1 MISLLYTALSISSN
15 NNHGIIWAGGEGG
28 RYEDCN
34 EGQRDAVSIVSF
46 CWTVLVHISHIICF
60 PRDEI
65 KTKLNKQED
74 TNDWSLNSNF
84 YYLSVSDEY
93 Y

>member
-1 MISLLYTALSISSN
+1 MGLF
-15 NNHGIIWAGGEGG
+15 GQGERVVGM
-28 RYEDCN
+28 RIVMKAK
-34 EGQRDAVSIVSF
+34 DAVSIVSF

-65 KTKLNKQED
+65 KTKRNKQED
-74 TNDWSLNSNF
+74 ANGWSLNSNF
-84 YYLSVSDEY
+84 YYLSVSGDY